1 MLGHTEILLGT
12 TTASCFALIWRCAR
26 LRADLA
32 TAQHDAN
39 HDPLTGL
46 PNRRA
51 LLAHLRALLA
61 DRTRPVTVALLDLNR
76 FKDINDEHGHSAG
89 DAVLRRVAQALAA
102 LDLPAAYVGRLSG
115 DEFLIITD
123 GGCRQGRANAQAA
136 ARALAAATVTLD
148 GTAVGCAA
156 SVGVAIADH
165 NDTTAEQLLHR
176 ADTAMYCAKR
186 EGVAVMEH
194 RPFMEA
200 KTLTA
205 NGSQRRR
212 FR

>member
-1 MLGHTEILLGT
+1 MPGLTEILLGT
-12 TTASCFALIWRCAR
+12 TSASCFALIWGYVR

-76 FKDINDEHGHSAG
+76 FKDINDDRGHAAG
-89 DAVLRRVAQALAA
+89 DAVLRRVAAALKA

-123 GGCRQGRANAQAA
+123 GGFLQGDANAHAA

-148 GTAVGCAA
+148 GTAVGCTA
-156 SVGVAIADH
+156 SVGFATAEN
-165 NDTTAEQLLHR
+165 NDTAAEQLLYR
-176 ADTAMYCAKR
+176 ADAAMYYAKR
-186 EGVAVMEH
+186 MGVDVM
-194 RPFMEA
+194 PYFPYMEA
-200 KTLTA
+200 AALTA
-205 NGSQRRR
+205 SGSQRRR
-212 FR
+212 YR